1 MEMLKIKKY
10 YLQYTHLYKD
20 IVDRL
25 AEQNIS
31 KPKIKEAIN
40 KSITLLLLKMQKYI
54 EKHDKKLK
62 NNWRL

>member
-40 KSITLLLLKMQKYI
+40 KSITLLLLKIQKYI
-54 EKHDKKLK
+54 EKHDKDTKIK
-62 NNWRL
+62 E

>member
-40 KSITLLLLKMQKYI
+40 KSITLLLLKIQKYI
-54 EKHDKKLK
+54 EKHDKDTEIKE
-62 NNWRL
+62 

>member
-54 EKHDKKLK
+54 EKHDKDTEIKE
-62 NNWRL
+62 